1 MKRKLPWMKSA
12 ILSKRHS
19 ESKKQLPK
27 KTVVPQVQHQFAEKT
42 IVEPRGAPT
51 PPVGPLEEETQTDLP
66 ALSLSCSSPL
76 GTAVSSQPPPS
87 LSSHLDLP
95 TQYDGLSSPPFDLSP
110 SASPSSPAS
119 AAASPTVIPSSSSTP
134 NTTPTPSRRQ
144 HKLIS
149 QPTQI
154 DLYLSQ
160 PSQDQS
166 PPCDGGNRFSESD
179 SLSCSPIELLD
190 RATQLDCGSP
200 IQKVPR
206 TARSPRGS
214 PRSATRSPRRRM
226 ASAQKT
232 GAANS
237 LTPTRGGLSAGSQAA
252 CVEQLLEEEDSLET
266 SLLLLDTSTQDDA
279 LDALDYFQ
287 NEDGVYDSEREDD
300 GDENGGGYECTNLI
314 SIKTRSENKKGSSP
328 DRPTQDDRLS
338 LSFSSQIDDMQADQ
352 LATRMKPESESLSSI
367 PTQSDSFPLLGS
379 APTNID
385 DIPTQIDTNTTL
397 TQIDSIPTQS
407 DLPYEC
413 SQQHGKEKAKNTST
427 IIDAPTLAD
436 AFDIVDEPT
445 PPLEG
450 DFTGTP
456 QLVQSKKC
464 LKMQLRLALLN
475 IKHTE
480 KADARCKKG
489 PGSDGKVSKTKR
501 SNQKQQQKAN
511 STKQKRNEENQSK
524 SGTGLAL
531 IETRSCSSLI
541 S

>member
-1 MKRKLPWMKSA
+1 
-12 ILSKRHS
+12 
-19 ESKKQLPK
+19 
-27 KTVVPQVQHQFAEKT
+27 
-42 IVEPRGAPT
+42 
-51 PPVGPLEEETQTDLP
+51 
-66 ALSLSCSSPL
+66 
-76 GTAVSSQPPPS
+76 
-87 LSSHLDLP
+87 
-95 TQYDGLSSPPFDLSP
+95 
-110 SASPSSPAS
+110 
-119 AAASPTVIPSSSSTP
+119 
-134 NTTPTPSRRQ
+134 
-144 HKLIS
+144 
-149 QPTQI
+149 
-154 DLYLSQ
+154 
-160 PSQDQS
+160 
-166 PPCDGGNRFSESD
+166 
-179 SLSCSPIELLD
+179 
-190 RATQLDCGSP
+190 
-200 IQKVPR
+200 
-206 TARSPRGS
+206 
-214 PRSATRSPRRRM
+214 M

-450 DFTGTP
+450 DFT
-456 QLVQSKKC
+456 
-464 LKMQLRLALLN
+464 
-475 IKHTE
+475 E

-524 SGTGLAL
+524 SGTDHQTEGKFGKLVSLGEFESVPIPQGGLLMGRHPSCHPNCRFSKNSHISTKHCRVSVLQKSLHVPQGDESNDAL
-531 IETRSCSSLI
+531 SVDSPSEDAPLCKYGSACYRKNPQHHREFRHPTVYEIIVEDMSTNGTYINDELIGKGKKRTLMDRDVLSLVLPAANKAEATFDPI
-541 S
+541 IYRYEKSIN